1 MQSPYISQN
10 KYDTPTK
17 QKRRP
22 TRFPDLGPYSAS
34 PVATAASTVATT
46 RRYALLACG
55 KPAEAETSAQL
66 EIAVKDVT
74 VIGNCIADDEK
85 DYNSSDY
92 TNGSTN
98 GSSVDGD
105 ILDALDGGA
114 NEATSLATGSYAD
127 GAEDP
132 GAAAATPLVNEPRVP
147 LPIGPTSA
155 FRPLPADPEA
165 EAPAQ
170 EAPQHLGD
178 TAAPV
183 PAATD
188 AATPAATDN
197 VTILEMLRPYLPTPT
212 PPL

>member
-1 MQSPYISQN
+1 MESPYISQRN
-10 KYDTPTK
+10 YGSERAFVTPIK

-22 TRFPDLGPYSAS
+22 TRFHESGPYSAS
-34 PVATAASTVATT
+34 PVATAASTSATT
-46 RRYALLACG
+46 NRYALLACG
-55 KPAEAETSAQL
+55 KSGDAETSAQL

-74 VIGNCIADDEK
+74 VLGN
-85 DYNSSDY
+85 NSSDY

-105 ILDALDGGA
+105 IFDELDGGA

-132 GAAAATPLVNEPRVP
+132 GAAAATPLANEPRAV

-155 FRPLPADPEA
+155 FRPLPVDLEA
-165 EAPAQ
+165 EAPA
-170 EAPQHLGD
+170 EAAPQHLGD

-197 VTILEMLRPYLPTPT
+197 VSILEMLRPYLYEVDTE
-212 PPL
+212 